1 MDSSKSPEEFGT
13 ANTLQVLR
21 LAGFTRLKSSEPPSP
36 KQMEEE
42 LPEHAVREIS
52 MLDCFEWHYEDYLLD
67 CESLY
72 SSYCLNLFNV

>member
-21 LAGFTRLKSSEPPSP
+21 LAGFTRLKSSGSPSP

-42 LPEHAVREIS
+42 LFPEHAVREVS
-52 MLDCFEWHYEDYLLD
+52 MLDCFEWQYEDYLLD
-67 CESLY
+67 CESLFI
-72 SSYCLNLFNV
+72 LLMV